1 MSQNNEIPM
10 TNGAIKVAL
19 DFSTAI
25 IKTVKHK
32 IQVPKASKDPLA
44 LEAPPPKPLVKA
56 IGPGVIAEAAPAA
69 AIPAII

>member
-1 MSQNNEIPM
+1 M

-32 IQVPKASKDPLA
+32 IQVPKASKNTPLA
-44 LEAPPPKPLVKA
+44 LEAPPPKPLAKA